1 MLAEVQG
8 ALATS
13 IWMVI
18 CPRLVFST
26 RSWVPEFAMPVVG
39 GVPRFLRSGLG
50 AAAGEALGSGL
61 GAHTQENAAADAAG
75 VAELFADGVDF
86 LPSVLATISAM
97 IPMTTT
103 AVAAAPMMAPRLRRF
118 WAAWARSAISRS
130 RRARAAARWRSL
142 SDDTVRNL
150 PGGDLEGVWRSSVD
164 DQELLA
170 AEGDAAAEAEPDGCG
185 ALVAEGSVPTVSVW
199 MVIPSFGFP
208 SLVTAPLA
216 STAPPAATLSTT
228 SMPEV

>member
-39 GVPRFLRSGLG
+39 GVPTFLRSGLG

-86 LPSVLATISAM
+86 LPPVLATISAM

-150 PGGDLEGVWRSSVD
+150 PDGDLEWCGDLQLTIRSCWRRRAMRRPRPTRT
-164 DQELLA
+164 A
-170 AEGDAAAEAEPDGCG
+170 AGRWSPRARFRR
-185 ALVAEGSVPTVSVW
+185 S
-199 MVIPSFGFP
+199 
-208 SLVTAPLA
+208 A
-216 STAPPAATLSTT
+216 SGW
-228 SMPEV
+228 